1 MTQKHELE
9 INTGRRSFLR
19 QGLTLALG
27 ATAMTAMPS
36 VFAGTSANKERVLS
50 FYNIHTGEKSK
61 VLYWSNGIYVPE
73 GVEEINHVLRDHYSG
88 RVAEMDV
95 RLMDALYNLH
105 DKVDSRHSFEV
116 ISGYRS
122 PKTNMSLRRAD
133 GQGGVAKK
141 SYHTKGMAIDIR
153 LPGTELSSL
162 RKAALSMRTGGVGYY
177 PDNNFL
183 HVDVGRVRSWV
194 GKS

>member
-116 ISGYRS
+116 ISGIAH
-122 PKTNMSLRRAD
+122 PKQICHYAVQMARAALPRRAITPRVWRSTFACQ
-133 GQGGVAKK
+133 GQSFLVCVK
-141 SYHTKGMAIDIR
+141 
-153 LPGTELSSL
+153 L
-162 RKAALSMRTGGVGYY
+162 R
-177 PDNNFL
+177 
-183 HVDVGRVRSWV
+183 
-194 GKS
+194 